1 VGSWATVVVF
11 AVVVPAARVVVRAV
25 ASFSTM
31 KRTWAAFSS
40 TIIRPC
46 RALGGRGLED
56 EAETR
61 GGGTLS
67 WISDLY
73 SIRLGDRNS

>member
-1 VGSWATVVVF
+1 VVIF
-11 AVVVPAARVVVRAV
+11 AVVVPTRVVRAV
-25 ASFSTM
+25 ASSSTM

-46 RALGGRGLED
+46 RALGARDLED
-56 EAETR
+56 EAEIR

-73 SIRLGDRNS
+73 RIRLGDRYS